1 MFADLTQY
9 LWILWLVLAL
19 VFIVIE
25 LLTLEFTFLMLA
37 TGSLVGGLG
46 ANLLGW
52 PWWVQI
58 GLAAVLAGLLIFTIR
73 PLLLRALRRSG
84 DHTPSNVDA
93 LYGMGGRVV
102 VDFVEGGGMV
112 RLDNGETWTS
122 KTATDVELREGE
134 RVIVTRILGSI
145 AEVAP
150 RAAMPEEGQS

>member
-9 LWILWLVLAL
+9 LWIIWLVLAL

-52 PWWVQI
+52 PWWAQI
-58 GLAAVLAGLLIFTIR
+58 GIAAVLAGLLIFTIR
-73 PLLLRALRRSG
+73 PLLLRTLRRGG
-84 DHTPSNVDA
+84 DPTPSNVDA
-93 LYGMGGRVV
+93 LYGMGGRVMT
-102 VDFVEGGGMV
+102 DFVEGSGLV

-122 KTATDVELREGE
+122 RASGPPSLREGE
-134 RVIVTRILGSI
+134 RVVVTRILGSI

-150 RAAMPEEGQS
+150 PPGPPEEGTA